1 MLVAFFFFLL
11 LSMGIPIAFVVLVAS
26 TAGIWIYSGTSLQIV
41 IQTLY
46 SGLNNYI
53 LLAIPFFIMS
63 GAIAAKGNTSKYLI
77 KVMRLFF
84 GRLYGGSL
92 IGAILACTFFA
103 AISGSSIATIIA
115 IGGLVIPAMLEEGY
129 PDRMPIGVVTAGG
142 SLGILIPPSA
152 PMIGLCVAMGTS
164 VSALFAAGFI
174 PVLLLAAVWITYAL
188 IASRKMKVGRREVY
202 SFKESMKIILKAIPA
217 LLFPGIVLGGIYL
230 GWATPTEAAAVSVI
244 YVILIELFI
253 YKTIKVN
260 ELFETLY
267 KSLVTSATM
276 TFIVAC
282 AAIITW
288 FVTTQQ
294 VPAMINNFIT
304 STVSSKTAFM
314 LLLFV
319 LFFIVGCFMDLF
331 AMLIILAPILAPTL
345 AGFDIN
351 PIHFGIICIMT
362 TQIAFLTPPFGLNL
376 FVSMGLTKKG
386 LWETSY
392 ATMPYTILL
401 AIVTLLI
408 MFVPQIT
415 LWLPSIMK

>member
-1 MLVAFFFFLL
+1 MIVALLFFVL

-26 TAGIWIYSGTSLQIV
+26 TIGIWFYSGTSLLIV
-41 IQTLY
+41 VQTLY

-63 GAIAAKGNTSKYLI
+63 GAIAARGDTSKYLI

-84 GRLYGGSL
+84 GRVYGGSL

-115 IGGLVIPAMLEEGY
+115 IGSIVIPSMLEEGY
-129 PDRMPIGVVTAGG
+129 PDRMPIGVITAGG

-164 VSALFAAGFI
+164 VKALFAAGFV
-174 PVLLLAAVWITYAL
+174 PGFLLAAVWIGYAL
-188 IASRKMKVGRREVY
+188 ISSRKMKIGKMESY
-202 SFKESMKIILKAIPA
+202 TWKEALQILWKAIPA

-230 GWATPTEAAAVSVI
+230 GLATPTEASAISVI
-244 YVILIELFI
+244 YVVLVELFV
-253 YKTIKVN
+253 YKTIN
-260 ELFETLY
+260 ISDLFSSLY

-282 AAIITW
+282 AAVITW
-288 FVTTQQ
+288 FVTIQQ
-294 VPAMINNFIT
+294 IPAMINNFIT
-304 STVSSKTAFM
+304 VTVTSNTAFM

-319 LFFIVGCFMDLF
+319 LFFVVGCFMDLF
-331 AMLIILAPILAPTL
+331 ALLIILGPILAPTL
-345 AGFDIN
+345 AGFGVD
-351 PIHFGIICIMT
+351 PVHFGIICIMS

-386 LWETSY
+386 LWETAY

-401 AIVTLLI
+401 SIITLLI
-408 MFVPQIT
+408 MFVPKIV
-415 LWLPSIMK
+415 LWLPGILR

>member
-1 MLVAFFFFLL
+1 
-11 LSMGIPIAFVVLVAS
+11 
-26 TAGIWIYSGTSLQIV
+26 
-41 IQTLY
+41 
-46 SGLNNYI
+46 
-53 LLAIPFFIMS
+53 
-63 GAIAAKGNTSKYLI
+63 
-77 KVMRLFF
+77 
-84 GRLYGGSL
+84 
-92 IGAILACTFFA
+92 
-103 AISGSSIATIIA
+103 
-115 IGGLVIPAMLEEGY
+115 
-129 PDRMPIGVVTAGG
+129 
-142 SLGILIPPSA
+142 
-152 PMIGLCVAMGTS
+152 MIGLCVAMGTS

-174 PVLLLAAVWITYAL
+174 PALLLAAVWITYAL

-331 AMLIILAPILAPTL
+331 AMLIIFT
-345 AGFDIN
+345 
-351 PIHFGIICIMT
+351 
-362 TQIAFLTPPFGLNL
+362 FLPFCR
-376 FVSMGLTKKG
+376 F
-386 LWETSY
+386 
-392 ATMPYTILL
+392 
-401 AIVTLLI
+401 
-408 MFVPQIT
+408 
-415 LWLPSIMK
+415 

>member
-174 PVLLLAAVWITYAL
+174 PGLLLAAVWITYAL

-376 FVSMGLTKKG
+376 FC
-386 LWETSY
+386 
-392 ATMPYTILL
+392 
-401 AIVTLLI
+401 
-408 MFVPQIT
+408 
-415 LWLPSIMK
+415 PSIFAFHFNKDHICYSFSFYLTIMGFGDFL